1 MLSDLL
7 CWTPGLTTPWQ
18 IALSLLVTRVPPS
31 VMASNALL
39 ELAKVFRLFT
49 DVCDRCPLAAKSCV
63 SSSAY
68 NPLPVPDQ
76 SWRLQSILETLF
88 QRSRSTYLHSR
99 YGTHPDFPL
108 LDDEVCKLGLRSGAI
123 APPARVPAPVGT
135 EPELASFPLE
145 GTHSTLIRA
154 YEEATSTVPPPNDP
168 ILIPGPIHVGPSSSI
183 NSPSASVNMNRNGAG
198 MGGFGVSAE
207 RSGCQNDLSGPT
219 GSGYGNMANMNVP
232 VPTAGFSAAI
242 AAGAPQ
248 TPQQQPQTQNQ
259 NFKWLSAE
267 YSDNGW
273 MTWF

>member
-123 APPARVPAPVGT
+123 APPARAPAPVGT

-168 ILIPGPIHVGPSSSI
+168 ILMPGQFHLGPSSSGQ
-183 NSPSASVNMNRNGAG
+183 NGGAHRNGAAPST
-198 MGGFGVSAE
+198 GFGVSAE
-207 RSGCQNDLSGPT
+207 RSGCQND
-219 GSGYGNMANMNVP
+219 GYGSMANMNVGM
-232 VPTAGFSAAI
+232 PTAGFAAV
-242 AAGAPQ
+242 AAGV
-248 TPQQQPQTQNQ
+248 QPQ

-267 YSDNGW
+267 YSDNSW

>member
-1 MLSDLL
+1 MH
-7 CWTPGLTTPWQ
+7 
-18 IALSLLVTRVPPS
+18 
-31 VMASNALL
+31 ASWW
-39 ELAKVFRLFT
+39 
-49 DVCDRCPLAAKSCV
+49 P
-63 SSSAY
+63 
-68 NPLPVPDQ
+68 
-76 SWRLQSILETLF
+76 QSILETLF

-108 LDDEVCKLGLRSGAI
+108 LEDEVCKIGVRSGAV
-123 APPARVPAPVGT
+123 APPVRTPGPVST
-135 EPELASFPLE
+135 EPELAAFPLE
-145 GTHSTLIRA
+145 GTHTALIRA
-154 YEEATSTVPPPNDP
+154 YGETTSTVPPPNDP
-168 ILIPGPIHVGPSSSI
+168 ILMPGPVHLGPSASI
-183 NSPSASVNMNRNGAG
+183 NKPSASVSRNGMGLSSA

-207 RSGCQNDLSGPT
+207 RSGCQNDSSSP
-219 GSGYGNMANMNVP
+219 YGGMANMNVP